1 MLDIF
6 KQAMKDALS
15 LLGESALLRG
25 DQPCQVNI
33 EHSVHL
39 EGLDFNPTVERYTTV
54 HQDIVS
60 IEASL
65 NPKVGDTLRVGTI
78 VDGAIET
85 GIDYKLDALVVDS
98 GPMRRFIIVK
108 A

>member
-1 MLDIF
+1 MLDLF
-6 KQAMKDALS
+6 VQATKDALS

-25 DQPCQVNI
+25 TEPCQVNI

-65 NPKVGDTLRVGTI
+65 NPRVGDSLTIGT
-78 VDGAIET
+78 T
-85 GIDYKLDALVVDS
+85 NYKLDALVVDS
-98 GPMRRFIIVK
+98 GPMRRFVVVK
-108 A
+108 V